1 MAIYKVHIRTE
12 RNTTTYTTNATIF
25 ATVTYRGEL
34 GKYDV
39 SMPNGSVLADTEP
52 EAQNIAR
59 ESVTAFLAT
68 LGIVSEFI
76 ND

>member
-1 MAIYKVHIRTE
+1 MAICKVHIRTE
-12 RNTTTYTTNATIF
+12 SNTTTYTTNATIL
-25 ATVTYRGEL
+25 ATVTYRAEL

-39 SMPNGSVLADTEP
+39 SMPNSSVLADTET

-68 LGIVSEFI
+68 LGIVPEYI

>member
-1 MAIYKVHIRTE
+1 MAIYKVLIRTE
-12 RNTTTYTTNATIF
+12 SNTTTYTTNAIIF
-25 ATVTYRGEL
+25 AIMTYCAEL

-59 ESVTAFLAT
+59 ESVTAFLST
-68 LGIVSEFI
+68 LGIVSEWI
-76 ND
+76 K